1 MPTKTARRA
10 PRPAKTRHTGRKQ
23 QGPPQPVPTWL
34 NTHPRGNPEVD
45 ARDLERSRERLETLL
60 GR

>member
-10 PRPAKTRHTGRKQ
+10 KSPASPPRRREPRQPQPA
-23 QGPPQPVPTWL
+23 PVPTWR

-45 ARDLERSRERLETLL
+45 AGDLSRSRERFEALL